1 MKASLT
7 FASTFSIVRTE
18 LLNGLGVE
26 DISVKHGI
34 ALREVQYQTWRLRA
48 KGDLARMF
56 PRKSGAAVPLT

>member
-18 LLNGLGVE
+18 LLNGFGVE
-26 DISVKHGI
+26 DISVRHGI
-34 ALREVQYQTWRLRA
+34 ALRDVQYQAWRLRA

-56 PRKSGAAVPLT
+56 PRKSNQ

>member
-18 LLNGLGVE
+18 LLNGFGVE
-26 DISVKHGI
+26 DISVRHGI
-34 ALREVQYQTWRLRA
+34 ALHDVQYQAWRLRA

-56 PRKSGAAVPLT
+56 PRKSGQ